1 MPWWFTPVVAERT
14 PDAVDQADHPRRNR
28 SERCRAQS
36 RKFRDL
42 SLRQSDRKDANLTW
56 AESMC
61 IESLKHDF
69 TNAAAWLE
77 YALVLESFD
86 GSRTVKELLEELL
99 VVLGRSSEP
108 MAVLEAAGVDTTLDP
123 EVIRSLLRTDPLE
136 PVEWWNQI
144 SNSSTAQEDID
155 AFARRCSSLDL
166 QDQRANILFGRR
178 LEYLRLAGH
187 DELFVRLAEHLLALR
202 PVNHELWVR
211 LGQHHEHKRDMGDAW
226 LAYDQAQRLR
236 PRHRWADR
244 FKARA
249 ETSLLD
255 VKAPTDEDASR
266 MFRRL
271 ETLRH
276 SDESASASKSTPV
289 EPPENSTWEDE
300 AVAELE
306 SLFAQNNLASAY
318 LKARRHH
325 LMGHEWAEPYLLRA
339 ESSLIEEDVVDD
351 AFEAEE
357 G

>member
-1 MPWWFTPVVAERT
+1 MPRRFTSVVAERT

-36 RKFRDL
+36 RKFRNL

-61 IESLKHDF
+61 VESLKHDF

-108 MAVLEAAGVDTTLDP
+108 LAALEAAGVDTTLDP
-123 EVIRSLLRTDPLE
+123 EVIRSLLRNDPLE
-136 PVEWWNQI
+136 SVEWWNQI

-178 LEYLRLAGH
+178 LEFLRLAGH

-211 LGQHHEHKRDMGDAW
+211 LGQHHEHKGSMGDAW

-244 FKARA
+244 FKTRA
-249 ETSLLD
+249 ESSLSD
-255 VKAPTDEDASR
+255 VNAPTDEDASR

-271 ETLRH
+271 EILRR
-276 SDESASASKSTPV
+276 SDESDSDSES
-289 EPPENSTWEDE
+289 PPAESSESSTWEEE
-300 AVAELE
+300 AIAELE
-306 SLFAQNNLASAY
+306 SLLALNDLASVY

-325 LMGHEWAEPYLLRA
+325 LMGHEWAESYLLRA

-351 AFEAEE
+351 VFEAEE